1 MSTTFRTRSEE
12 ETIKR
17 ARALGDRVL
26 PTGVILLFGNLGTG
40 KTVFVR
46 GLVEAAGG
54 RSDEV
59 TSPTFTLIQEY
70 TGVQSVHHVD
80 LYRIKRDEIEELG
93 LDELMAG
100 PGLVAIEWAEKLPR
114 PPTNA
119 FQVYIEDKGQN
130 SREFRIENNNTFGG
144 SCI

>member
-1 MSTTFRTRSEE
+1 
-12 ETIKR
+12 
-17 ARALGDRVL
+17 
-26 PTGVILLFGNLGTG
+26 
-40 KTVFVR
+40 
-46 GLVEAAGG
+46 
-54 RSDEV
+54 
-59 TSPTFTLIQEY
+59 
-70 TGVQSVHHVD
+70 
-80 LYRIKRDEIEELG
+80 
-93 LDELMAG
+93 MAG